1 MYANIYER
9 RHTHPTPI
17 YKHVRKT
24 NLGLYLVPKKFAQ
37 YPSQRIFEHIHET
50 LNAVEKII
58 NYTV

>member
-24 NLGLYLVPKKFAQ
+24 NLGLYLVPKK
-37 YPSQRIFEHIHET
+37 IC
-50 LNAVEKII
+50 
-58 NYTV
+58 TVSVTTNLQTHT